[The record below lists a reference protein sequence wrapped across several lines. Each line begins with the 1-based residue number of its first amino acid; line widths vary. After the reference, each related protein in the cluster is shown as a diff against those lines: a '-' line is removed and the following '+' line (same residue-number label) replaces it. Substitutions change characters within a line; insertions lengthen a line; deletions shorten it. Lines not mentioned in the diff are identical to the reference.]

1 MSGGERE
8 RERPGAAGRARPASP
23 AQAAAPRTAAARA
36 LALQRSVGNRG
47 AARLLARWTKHPDPE
62 KKGVMLPDASA
73 TELEHFNPPQNA

>member
-1 MSGGERE
+1 MGGAERE
-8 RERPGAAGRARPASP
+8 RQGATRPAR
-23 AQAAAPRTAAARA
+23 AAASASAVAPRTVAARA

>member
-1 MSGGERE
+1 MGGERE
-8 RERPGAAGRARPASP
+8 RPGPAARQARPASP
-23 AQAAAPRTAAARA
+23 ARAAAPPRTAVARA